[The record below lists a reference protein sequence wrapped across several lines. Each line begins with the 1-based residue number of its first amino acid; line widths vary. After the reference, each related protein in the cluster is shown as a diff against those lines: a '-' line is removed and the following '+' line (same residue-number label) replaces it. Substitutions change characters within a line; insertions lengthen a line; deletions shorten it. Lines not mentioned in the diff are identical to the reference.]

1 MPLAHPDNTPP
12 VGTADLT
19 VNPLFTREPLAVP
32 RDRLPDTGMDAE
44 LAYQLVHDEL
54 MLDGNA
60 RLNLA
65 TFVTTWMDPQ
75 ASRLMSECVD
85 KNMIDKDE
93 YPRTAELER
102 RCVRMLAQLWGAP
115 DPDAV
120 PGCSTTGSSEAGML
134 AGLALKR
141 RWRARGGT
149 RTPNIVMG
157 NNVQVC
163 WDKFANYFEVEP
175 RLVPMAGDR
184 FHLDAASALP
194 HVDANTIGVVAVLG
208 STFDGSYE
216 PVAQICAALDELA
229 ATGGPDVPVHI
240 DGASGAMIAPFLDPE
255 LSWDF
260 RLPRVASINTSGH
273 KYGLVYPGVGWVLW
287 RDTLALPDELIYRVN
302 YLGDEMATFAL
313 NFSRPGAQVVGQYYQ
328 FLRLGI
334 EGYRRV
340 QQYCRDVATQLAV
353 EVAALGPLRLL
364 TDGSELPVFTVAL
377 HPDITGYTVF
387 DVSAGLREHGW
398 QVPAYTFPAQRTDL
412 AVLRFVIRNGMTH
425 DLAQLLLADLRTVLA
440 GLARQRES
448 IRDPHTEASFAHDG
462 RPAGP

>member
-1 MPLAHPDNTPP
+1 M
-12 VGTADLT
+12 T
-19 VNPLFTREPLAVP
+19 VNPLFTREPLTVP
-32 RDRLPDTGMDAE
+32 RDRLAEAGMDPE

-65 TFVTTWMDPQ
+65 TFVTTWMEPY
-75 ASRLMSECVD
+75 ATRLMAESAD

-93 YPRTAELER
+93 YPCIAELER

-115 DPDAV
+115 DPAAA

-141 RWRARGGT
+141 RWRARGGAG
-149 RTPNIVMG
+149 TPNIVMG

-175 RLVPMAGDR
+175 RLVPMQGDR
-184 FHLDAASALP
+184 FHLDPASALSR
-194 HVDANTIGVVAVLG
+194 VDANTIGVVAILG

-216 PVAQICAALDELA
+216 PVAGICAALDELA
-229 ATGGPDVPVHI
+229 AGGGPDVPVHV
-240 DGASGAMIAPFLDPE
+240 DGASGAMIAPFLDPG
-255 LSWDF
+255 LAWDF

-287 RDTLALPDELIYRVN
+287 RDTPALPEELIYRVN
-302 YLGDEMATFAL
+302 YLGADLATFAL
-313 NFSRPGAQVVGQYYQ
+313 NFSRPGAQVVAQYYQ

-334 EGYRRV
+334 AGYRRV
-340 QQYCRDVATQLAV
+340 QQHCRDIAIELAG
-353 EVAALGPLRLL
+353 EVAAMGPLRLL
-364 TDGSELPVFTVAL
+364 TDGSELPVFAATL
-377 HPDITGYTVF
+377 HPDVTRYSVF
-387 DVSAGLREHGW
+387 DISAGLREHGW
-398 QVPAYTFPAQRTDL
+398 QVPAYTFPADRTDL

-425 DLAQLLLADLRTVLA
+425 DLAQALLSDLRTVLA
-440 GLARQRES
+440 RLSRQRES
-448 IRDPHTEASFAHDG
+448 IRDAHTDSSFAHDG
-462 RPAGP
+462 RPATRDQRWLGTGT